1 MVHIDALVYSTNQG
15 NIEVISHYIK
25 YYFLCWKYCRFLCVL
40 MSSSPI
46 IYNKGIVSQQG
57 YITDATSEFAVLAIG
72 KKIM

>member
-1 MVHIDALVYSTNQG
+1 
-15 NIEVISHYIK
+15 
-25 YYFLCWKYCRFLCVL
+25 

-57 YITDATSEFAVLAIG
+57 YITDATSEFAVLFIG